1 MLKGINRLPK
11 KQFMLKIPHRLP
23 ILLIAGD
30 QDPVGHYGKGVLKLE
45 KAYRK
50 VGLLDVNTIIYEG
63 KRHEVLNEIG
73 RDKVY
78 EDVLAFLKK

>member
-11 KQFMLKIPHRLP
+11 NNLCLKFSSSSNLINCRRSRPSRSLRKGRLKI
-23 ILLIAGD
+23 G
-30 QDPVGHYGKGVLKLE
+30 

-63 KRHEVLNEIG
+63 KRYEVLNEIG
-73 RDKVY
+73 RDK
-78 EDVLAFLKK
+78 DMKMF